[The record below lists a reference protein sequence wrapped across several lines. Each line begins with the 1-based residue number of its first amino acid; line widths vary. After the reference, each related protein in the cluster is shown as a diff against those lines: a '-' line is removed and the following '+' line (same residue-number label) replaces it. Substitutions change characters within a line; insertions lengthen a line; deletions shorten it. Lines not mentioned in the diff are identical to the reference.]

1 MRKTVILSGLI
12 LCVCIYISS
21 VLFTGCVGVGFNE
34 FVLKDAKIIN
44 KEGYPT
50 TQLAFTVNYTSYI
63 HLIDPDGVRIENVT
77 ADKYMEGCQ
86 LKMAEQYTTPKPGK
100 YTLMVIDKDLD
111 EAIFVKNLTFE
122 GAKLNLTEISPKWT
136 FHSSFWGFTLD
147 RLNLKIRNEG
157 DLPAYL
163 TDGKTEVSGRLYQ
176 LKFEPVCLFEDEKD
190 IFVEVQDSYQFGPG
204 AFLSEFG
211 CNLKIELEDDSD
223 KILIEREESRSPL
236 FEGLKKTI
244 WR

>member
-12 LCVCIYISS
+12 LCVCICISS
-21 VLFTGCVGVGFNE
+21 VLFFTGCVGVGFNE
-34 FVLKDAKIIN
+34 FVLKDTKIID
-44 KEGYPT
+44 KGGYPFI
-50 TQLAFTVNYTSYI
+50 QLAFTVNYTSYI
-63 HLIDPDGVRIENVT
+63 HLINPDGVRIENVT
-77 ADKYMEGCQ
+77 ADRYMEGCL

-100 YTLMVIDKDLD
+100 YTLMIIDKDLD

-136 FHSSFWGFTLD
+136 FHSSLWGFTLD

-163 TDGKTEVSGRLYQ
+163 TDGKAEVSGRLYR
-176 LKFEPVCLFEDEKD
+176 LEFEPVCLFGDEKD
-190 IFVEVQDSYQFGPG
+190 IFVEVQDSYQFGLG
-204 AFLSEFG
+204 AFLSEFE
-211 CNLKIELEDDSD
+211 CNLKIELEDDSG
-223 KILIEREESRSPL
+223 KVLIEREEIRSPL
-236 FEGLKKTI
+236 GEGLKKI